1 MLQHPPSGSTP
12 AHASSAA
19 GPKGYPPRPGAGII
33 TGRHCRDRSA
43 GEGGEKEGTHA
54 ASEGGPETRRR
65 RASLARPFRPAM
77 HPNGRRHPNATTAAW
92 ASHSRKP
99 GPGQRQIRTSRTPAG
114 PFLSLPYLPTYCTI
128 TPPSTNQTSQRNTT
142 EDPCYDDACLG
153 MCTQLKL
160 NACAPNI
167 ENPQTRVCRGGG
179 GEERRKRSPCRS
191 TRSSLV
197 NGRERSKKESKVRN
211 PPPVGEAPSVARA
224 GPGLGS
230 FFVS

>member
-1 MLQHPPSGSTP
+1 MFIQRGYDLHAYSYTADWAIARSVGSVATPFGYHLGMLQHPPSGSTP

-142 EDPCYDDACLG
+142 EDPC
-153 MCTQLKL
+153 M
-160 NACAPNI
+160 I
-167 ENPQTRVCRGGG
+167 
-179 GEERRKRSPCRS
+179 
-191 TRSSLV
+191 
-197 NGRERSKKESKVRN
+197 
-211 PPPVGEAPSVARA
+211 
-224 GPGLGS
+224 
-230 FFVS
+230 